1 MICVPGSP
9 WRVGPIGPV
18 SSGGGLALMSAS
30 MLRPWIL
37 PVLGLLC
44 AVQLACDRNIEPY
57 VPGEE
62 PRQPDLS
69 RIFPAGA
76 EQEARRE
83 APGELP
89 PPPPPRGARPVGGTA
104 PADASK
110 AEPIRGEVRVAEA
123 LREQLRPDAVLFII
137 ARVGGA
143 GPPLA
148 VKRIQ
153 SPRFP
158 LQFSIGPDDRMIAT
172 LPFQGALQLT
182 ARLDGDGDAISR
194 DPGDLQGRA
203 DGTYPPGA
211 SNVTIVLDE
220 VL

>member
-1 MICVPGSP
+1 
-9 WRVGPIGPV
+9 
-18 SSGGGLALMSAS
+18 
-30 MLRPWIL
+30 MLRPQIL

-44 AVQLACDRNIEPY
+44 AVQFACDRNIEPF

-76 EQEARRE
+76 EQEARRA
-83 APGELP
+83 APGEL
-89 PPPPPRGARPVGGTA
+89 PPPPPRGARPVAGAA
-104 PADASK
+104 PAEAAK
-110 AEPIRGEVRVAEA
+110 AEPIRGQVRVAEA

-137 ARVGGA
+137 ARVGAA

-172 LPFQGALQLT
+172 LPFQGVLQLT
-182 ARLDGDGDAISR
+182 ARLDADGDAISR

-203 DGTYPPGA
+203 EGTYSPGA

-220 VL
+220 AL

>member
-1 MICVPGSP
+1 
-9 WRVGPIGPV
+9 
-18 SSGGGLALMSAS
+18 
-30 MLRPWIL
+30 MLWPRIL

-76 EQEARRE
+76 EQDARQV
-83 APGELP
+83 APGEL
-89 PPPPPRGARPVGGTA
+89 PPPPPRGARPVGGA
-104 PADASK
+104 AVADGSK

-137 ARVGGA
+137 ARVGAA

-148 VKRIQ
+148 VKRIR

-220 VL
+220 AL

>member
-1 MICVPGSP
+1 M
-9 WRVGPIGPV
+9 
-18 SSGGGLALMSAS
+18 
-30 MLRPWIL
+30 L

-44 AVQLACDRNIEPY
+44 VVQFACDRNIEPY

-76 EQEARRE
+76 EQQARRA

-89 PPPPPRGARPVGGTA
+89 PQPRPRGAPPVE
-104 PADASK
+104 ADARANLAK

-123 LREQLRPDAVLFII
+123 LRERLRPDAVLFII
-137 ARVGGA
+137 ARVGTA

-148 VKRIQ
+148 VKRIR

-220 VL
+220 AL

>member
-1 MICVPGSP
+1 M
-9 WRVGPIGPV
+9 
-18 SSGGGLALMSAS
+18 
-30 MLRPWIL
+30 
-37 PVLGLLC
+37 LGLLC
-44 AVQLACDRNIEPY
+44 AVLFACDRNLEPF

-76 EQEARRE
+76 EQEARRA
-83 APGELP
+83 APDELP
-89 PPPPPRGARPVGGTA
+89 PAPRPRGAPPVGAPAGGTA
-104 PADASK
+104 RANPAK

-123 LREQLRPDAVLFII
+123 LRERLRSDAVLFII

-148 VKRIQ
+148 VKRIR

-172 LPFQGALQLT
+172 RPFQGALQLT
-182 ARLDGDGDAISR
+182 ARLDADGDAISR

-220 VL
+220 AR

>member
-1 MICVPGSP
+1 M
-9 WRVGPIGPV
+9 
-18 SSGGGLALMSAS
+18 
-30 MLRPWIL
+30 L

-44 AVQLACDRNIEPY
+44 VVQFACDRNIEPY

-76 EQEARRE
+76 EQQARRA

-89 PPPPPRGARPVGGTA
+89 PQPRPRGAPPVG
-104 PADASK
+104 ADARANLAK

-123 LREQLRPDAVLFII
+123 LRERLRPDAVLFII
-137 ARVGGA
+137 ARVGAA

-148 VKRIQ
+148 VKRIR

-220 VL
+220 AL